1 MYRTI
6 SRKPYPSDLS
16 DAEWEILKALIPPA
30 KTGGRP
36 RRCNLREVLNGIF
49 YVLRSGCAWR
59 LLPHDLPPWQ
69 TVYHYFRN
77 WRSCGIWEKIHTTLR
92 EKVRLH
98 LKRQATPSA
107 GIVDSQSVKTT
118 EQGGVRGYDGG
129 KKVKGRKRHL
139 LVDSQGL
146 VLKVKVEAANLSDR
160 EGAMLLL
167 AGLKETFPRLKH
179 LWVDYAYR
187 GTFVKWV
194 KQTLGWTVEVVQRL
208 GAGSRGAWVPPDME
222 APVLKTGFQVQPRRW
237 VVERTFGW
245 LGRQRRLSKD
255 YEYLPQSAEAFIYTA
270 MIRTMLRRLA

>member
-1 MYRTI
+1 MN
-6 SRKPYPSDLS
+6 RKGYPSDLS
-16 DAEWEILKALIPPA
+16 DAEWEILQPLIPPA

-36 RRCNLREVLNGIF
+36 RCCNLREVLNGIF

-59 LLPHDLPPWQ
+59 LLPHDFPPWQ
-69 TVYHYFRN
+69 TVYDYFRN
-77 WRSCGIWEKIHTTLR
+77 WRTCGIWEMIHAR
-92 EKVRLH
+92 VRQKVRLH
-98 LKRQATPSA
+98 CQRNATPTA

-139 LVDSQGL
+139 LVDTEGL

-160 EGAMLLL
+160 EGAKLLL

-179 LWVDYAYR
+179 LWVDSAYR

-194 KQTLGWTVEVVQRL
+194 KEALGWTVEVVQRP
-208 GAGSRGAWVPPDME
+208 GAGHRGVWVPPGLE
-222 APVLKTGFQVQPRRW
+222 APQEQPGFQVQRRRW

-245 LGRQRRLSKD
+245 LGRHRRLSKD
-255 YEYLPQSAEAFIYTA
+255 YEYLPETAEAFIYAA
-270 MIRTMLRRLA
+270 MIRTMLRRLV

>member
-1 MYRTI
+1 M
-6 SRKPYPSDLS
+6 SRQPYPSDLS
-16 DAEWEILKALIPPA
+16 DSEWEILTAHIPVP

-36 RRCNLREVLNGIF
+36 RRCNLREILNGIF

-59 LLPHDLPPWQ
+59 LLPHDFPPWQ
-69 TVYHYFRN
+69 TVYHYFRH
-77 WRSCGIWEKIHTTLR
+77 WCVQGVWEAIQTKLR
-92 EKVRLH
+92 EQVRVK
-98 LKRQATPSA
+98 LKREATPSA

-139 LVDSQGL
+139 LVDTEGL

-160 EGAMLLL
+160 QGAMLLL

-187 GTFVKWV
+187 GAFVKWV
-194 KQTLGWTVEVVQRL
+194 KDTLGWTVEVVQRP
-208 GAGSRGAWVPPDME
+208 GAGSRGVWVPPGLE
-222 APVLKTGFQVQPRRW
+222 APSEQPGFQVQRRRW

-245 LGRQRRLSKD
+245 LGRHRRLSKD
-255 YEYLPQSAEAFIYTA
+255 YEYLPESAEAFIYTA
-270 MIRTMLRRLA
+270 MIRIMLRRLA